1 MYLIPES
8 HGEGEEEGLAGEHE
22 DQAAGGGHGGGA
34 AHHSG
39 LRTGLRVLLSIGS
52 SKHSSFLMIMF
63 IATLIQQ

>member
-22 DQAAGGGHGGGA
+22 DQAGGGGHGGGA

-39 LRTGLRVLLSIGS
+39 LGPGLRVILSIG
-52 SKHSSFLMIMF
+52 LRRIVVLTTLTQIMV
-63 IATLIQQ
+63 ITL